1 MTMGNS
7 KADMERELKAG
18 VIPWLRAKGFTGS
31 FPHLRRTGQIA
42 TDLLTFQFDR
52 NGGGYLIE
60 IARCPPEGIV
70 TSWGKAIPA
79 RGVKAWDV
87 HPSRR
92 KRIKAD
98 STSSLGTDGW
108 FRFDVQQ
115 PKELAALTLQKLSDE
130 TLWTDLGPSAPPD
143 KLHLPR

>member
-1 MTMGNS
+1 MTRSSS
-7 KADMERELKAG
+7 KADMERELKAT
-18 VIPWLRAKGFTGS
+18 VVPWLREKGFTGS
-31 FPHLRRTGQIA
+31 FPHLRRAGQTA

-52 NGGGYLIE
+52 NGGGYVIE

-70 TSWGKAIPA
+70 TPWGKTIPA
-79 RGVKAWDV
+79 VDAKAWDV

-92 KRIKAD
+92 KRIQAD
-98 STSSLGTDGW
+98 STSGTESW
-108 FRFDVQQ
+108 FRFDVQDAKQ
-115 PKELAALTLQKLSDE
+115 LAALTRQKLSDE